1 MKRPIILI
9 ILDGWGLRKERE
21 GNAILQA
28 DTPVFDI
35 LMQECPNSRLKAS
48 GEAVGLPERFQ
59 GNSEVGHMN
68 IGAGR
73 VMDEM
78 LLRINKAINRKAFFR
93 NPALLKAIVNCQN
106 NSSTLHLM
114 GLLQD
119 QGVHAMNTHL
129 YALLKMAR
137 MYNIQDIKIHV
148 FADGRDTPPKSVL
161 KYIRD
166 LKNKIKEL
174 KMESRT
180 RIATIQGRYFAM
192 DRDQRW
198 ERDKLSYDCLA
209 EAKGRKANT
218 VEEAVHIAYENNETD
233 EFIKPTA
240 IGDFK
245 GIKNKDS
252 VIFYNYRL
260 DRARQLT
267 RAFVDP
273 KFKFFRRKKLN
284 ITYVAFTHY
293 YDELE
298 HCKNAYIA
306 FEPLKVKNI
315 LGEVLSKHD
324 LKQLRIAETEKYA
337 HVTFFFNNENETP
350 FKGEDRIIIPSPKV
364 ATYDLRPEMSAK
376 KITDKVL
383 KQMPEYDVIILN
395 FANADMVGHTGDL
408 RAAIRGIETI
418 DKYLGKILEKTR
430 ELKGIAVIT
439 ADHGNAEQMQGKT
452 VTSHSTNPVPLII
465 YNYKNKNQIKL
476 KNGKLADI
484 APTILFLLGIKKP
497 KEMTGINLIKR

>member
-28 DTPVFDI
+28 NTPVFDI
-35 LMQECPNSRLKAS
+35 LLEECPNSRLKAS

-93 NPALLKAIVNCQN
+93 NPALLKSIVNCQN
-106 NSSTLHLM
+106 SNSTLHLM

-129 YALLKMAR
+129 YALIKMAR
-137 MYNIQDIKIHV
+137 MYNIQDIKIHI

-161 KYIRD
+161 KYIRE
-166 LKNKIKEL
+166 LKNKIKDL
-174 KMESRT
+174 KMEYRT
-180 RIATIQGRYFAM
+180 EIATIQGRYFAM

-198 ERDKLSYDCLA
+198 DRDKLSYDCLA

-218 VEEAVHIAYENNETD
+218 VEEAVHMAYENKETD
-233 EFIKPTA
+233 EFIKPTV
-240 IGDFK
+240 IKNFT
-245 GIKNKDS
+245 GIKDKDS
-252 VIFYNYRL
+252 IIFFNYRL

-267 RAFVDP
+267 HAFIDP
-273 KFKFFRRKKLN
+273 NFKFFRRKKLD
-284 ITYVAFTHY
+284 ITYTAFAHY

-298 HCKNAYIA
+298 HCKNTYIA

-315 LGEVLSKHD
+315 LGEVLANNN

-337 HVTFFFNNENETP
+337 HVTFFFNNEDETP

-376 KITDKVL
+376 KITDKVI
-383 KQMPEYDVIILN
+383 KQLPKYDVVILN
-395 FANADMVGHTGDL
+395 FANADMVGHTGDI
-408 RAAIRGIETI
+408 RAAIRGIETV
-418 DKYLGKILEKTR
+418 DNCMGRILEKIR

-439 ADHGNAEQMQGKT
+439 ADHGNAEHMAGQT
-452 VTSHSTNPVPLII
+452 VKSHTTNPVPFII
-465 YNYKNKNQIKL
+465 YNYKDKKQIKL

-484 APTILFLLGIKKP
+484 APTMLFLLGIKKP
-497 KEMTGINLIKR
+497 IEMTGNCLITR

>member
-28 DTPVFDI
+28 NTPVFDI
-35 LMQECPNSRLKAS
+35 LLEECPNSRLKAS

-93 NPALLKAIVNCQN
+93 NPALLKSIVNCQN
-106 NSSTLHLM
+106 SNSTLHLM

-129 YALLKMAR
+129 YALIKMAR
-137 MYNIQDIKIHV
+137 MYNIQDIKIHI

-161 KYIRD
+161 KYIRE
-166 LKNKIKEL
+166 LKNKIKDL
-174 KMESRT
+174 KMEYRT
-180 RIATIQGRYFAM
+180 EIATIQGRYFAM

-198 ERDKLSYDCLA
+198 DRDKLSYDCLA

-218 VEEAVHIAYENNETD
+218 VEEAVHMAYENKETD
-233 EFIKPTA
+233 EFIKPTV
-240 IGDFK
+240 IKNFT
-245 GIKNKDS
+245 GIKDKDS
-252 VIFYNYRL
+252 IIFFNYRL

-267 RAFVDP
+267 HAFIDP
-273 KFKFFRRKKLN
+273 NFKFFRRKKLD
-284 ITYVAFTHY
+284 ITYTAFAHY

-298 HCKNAYIA
+298 HCKNTYIA

-315 LGEVLSKHD
+315 LGEVLANNN

-337 HVTFFFNNENETP
+337 HVTFFFNNEDETP

-376 KITDKVL
+376 KITDKVI
-383 KQMPEYDVIILN
+383 KQLPKYDVVILN
-395 FANADMVGHTGDL
+395 FANADMVGHTGDI
-408 RAAIRGIETI
+408 RAAIRGIETV
-418 DKYLGKILEKTR
+418 DNCMGRILERIR

-439 ADHGNAEQMQGKT
+439 ADHGNAEHMAGQT
-452 VTSHSTNPVPLII
+452 VKSHTTNPVPFII
-465 YNYKNKNQIKL
+465 YNYKDKKQIKL

-484 APTILFLLGIKKP
+484 APTMLFLLGIKKP
-497 KEMTGINLIKR
+497 IEMTGNCLITR